1 MTMRKNNTH
10 PQFIESFRQS
20 APYIHAHRDR
30 TFVITFGGEAI
41 ADNQFSELVH
51 DIALL
56 HSLGIRLVLV
66 HGARPQI
73 ENKLKANGS
82 TFEYANGLRITDD
95 IALTCVKEAAG
106 TVRVEIE
113 ALLSMGLDNT
123 PMSGARI
130 GVTSGNFVIAR
141 PLGIRNGI
149 DYCHTGEVRRV
160 EGVAIRQHLE
170 DRRIVL
176 LSPLGYSPTGEVFN
190 LSAEEIATAT
200 ASELHADKLILLTE
214 GDTLKDSRRRLIRQL
229 TLKEATSLLDSK
241 RQLPAPVERQLQHA
255 IQACQHGVRRVHL
268 LDRQQSGA
276 LLLELFTRD
285 GLGTL
290 ITADTYEDLR
300 KASIDDVGGIL
311 ALIKPLED
319 EGILVKRS
327 REMLEMEINHFL
339 VIERDGT
346 IIACAALYPCDK
358 QPIAEL
364 ACLAVH
370 ADYHN
375 AGYGDALLQT
385 IELQAKRTGIRKLV
399 VLTTRT
405 AHWFREHGFSAGDKS
420 DLPARKK
427 ALYNYQRN
435 SRIFFKLLD

>member
-1 MTMRKNNTH
+1 MRKNNTH
-10 PQFIESFRQS
+10 QQFIESFRHS

-30 TFVITFGGEAI
+30 TFVIAFGGEAI
-41 ADNQFSELVH
+41 ADNQFSDLVH

-73 ENKLKANGS
+73 EKKLKVNGS
-82 TFEYANGLRITDD
+82 NFEYANGLRITDD

-106 TVRVEIE
+106 SVRVEIE

-160 EGVAIRQHLE
+160 EGAAIRQHLE

-214 GDTLKDSRRRLIRQL
+214 GDMLKDSRRRLIRQL
-229 TLKEATSLLDSK
+229 TLKEATSLLASK
-241 RQLPAPVERQLQHA
+241 RQLPAPVERHLQHA
-255 IQACQHGVRRVHL
+255 THACQHGVRRVHL

-300 KASIDDVGGIL
+300 EASIDDVGGIL
-311 ALIKPLED
+311 ALIRPLED

-327 REMLEMEINHFL
+327 RERLEMEINHFL

-346 IIACAALYPCDK
+346 VIACAALYPCDK

-370 ADYHN
+370 TDYHH

-385 IELQAKRTGIRKLV
+385 IEMQAKRTDIRKLV

-427 ALYNYQRN
+427 GLYNYQRN